1 MCRWRGRSRSE
12 EASPEEAGLR
22 LALLFCGR
30 FFNAPDVRLFLRRD
44 GRGQRSLEHEPQVS
58 LQFHAR
64 LLWARNLP
72 AGRQQYGVEM
82 ASKNGGGGSANRPTF
97 TDQEALLFHS
107 QGRPGKL
114 EVVATKPM

>member
-64 LLWARNLP
+64 LLWARIFLP
-72 AGRQQYGVEM
+72 GASSMELKWLPKMAAAAAPTGRLSPTRKPCCFTAKAAP
-82 ASKNGGGGSANRPTF
+82 AS
-97 TDQEALLFHS
+97 
-107 QGRPGKL
+107 
-114 EVVATKPM
+114 